1 MDIEALISLALYFVL
16 MMAIGLYAY
25 RESTSDVSGYMLGG
39 RQLHPAVA
47 ALSAG
52 ASDMSGWMLMGL
64 PGAIFAT
71 GFSESWIAIGLIIG
85 AYFNYRLVAP
95 RLRVYTEIADDA
107 ITIPD
112 YFEKRFNDK
121 SRTLRVVSAVVI
133 IVFFTL
139 YTSAGVVAGGKLFEA
154 SFGLDYRLGLFLTAG
169 VVVAY
174 TLFGGFL
181 AVSLTDFVQGCIMF
195 VALVLVPIVTIMQL
209 GGFGPTTDAL
219 STLSVDVGGW
229 EKPYLSMI
237 PQESLGLAII
247 GIISTMSWGLGYF
260 GQPHIIVRFMA
271 VKSLKDVV
279 TMRRIGMSWMII
291 TVIGAVLTGAAGLA
305 YVKSQNI
312 AVAEDVHVA
321 RVIEAPEEATSFSE
335 LEDIDTTGAFSE
347 GEQVMLSDQETIF
360 ILLSQVIFHPYIA
373 GFLLAAILAAIM
385 STISSQLLV
394 SSSSLTE
401 DFYKIFLR
409 RGASQKELVLVGR
422 ISVFVV
428 SMVAILLAFDP
439 NSNILNL
446 VSNAWAGFGA
456 AFGPLIL
463 MSLFWRGMTRAGAV
477 AGMVIGAATVLV
489 WIYVLQLSG
498 VMYEM
503 VPGFIAAA
511 IAIYVVS
518 GMTRKPDEQV
528 TGHFDAMTDILK
540 QGTLPSES

>member
-25 RESTSDVSGYMLGG
+25 RKSTDDVSGYMLGG
-39 RQLHPAVA
+39 RQLNPAVA
-47 ALSAG
+47 SLSAG

-71 GFSESWIAIGLIIG
+71 GMSEAWIAIGLMIG

-112 YFEKRFNDK
+112 FFEKRFADH
-121 SRTLRVVSAVVI
+121 SRTLRVISAVVI
-133 IVFFTL
+133 IIFFTL
-139 YTSAGVVAGGKLFEA
+139 YTSAGVVSGGKLFEA

-195 VALVLVPIVTIMQL
+195 VALVLVPVVTIMQL
-209 GGFGPTTDAL
+209 GGFGPTVDAL

-229 EKPYLSMI
+229 EKSYLSMI
-237 PQESLGLAII
+237 PQESLGLAAI

-271 VKSLKDVV
+271 VRSLKDVAV
-279 TMRRIGMSWMII
+279 MRRIGMSWMLI
-291 TVIGAVLTGAAGLA
+291 TVLGAVLTGAAGLA

-312 AVAEDVHVA
+312 DVADGVPIA
-321 RVIEAPEEATSFSE
+321 RVIEAPTDATTFSE
-335 LEDIDTTGAFSE
+335 LDNIDTTGAFSD
-347 GEQVMLSDQETIF
+347 GDVVLGDQETIF

-422 ISVFVV
+422 LSVLAV
-428 SMVAILLAFDP
+428 SLVAIALAFDP
-439 NSNILNL
+439 DSNILNL

-456 AFGPLIL
+456 AFGPVVLI
-463 MSLFWRGMTRAGAV
+463 SLFWRGMTKLGAI
-477 AGMVIGAATVLV
+477 AGMVTGAVTVLA
-489 WIYVLQLSG
+489 WIYLFNLSG
-498 VMYEM
+498 VMYEI
-503 VPGFIAAA
+503 VPGFIAAT
-511 IAIYVVS
+511 IAILVVS
-518 GMTRKPDEQV
+518 MVTKDPESHVTDYFDEMT
-528 TGHFDAMTDILK
+528 GILK
-540 QGTLPSES
+540 KGELPGKE